1 MSNNLRNVKLQ
12 LNNADRGRYKGLF
25 IALFIMVIGVLAAC
39 AALVVYVDPFF
50 HYHTP
55 IKGFPYVV
63 DNQLSQ
69 NPGMATHMDYNGCII
84 GSSMTVNFDTDDFR
98 DLLGYD
104 TVKLS
109 YSGAY
114 PKDDYNILSIVFDE
128 STYARQKQP
137 MGAVF
142 FAMDIP
148 TMTADTEETKYPLP
162 DYLYDNNLLNDVNY
176 VLNKDVLFQYILR
189 PMIQRKGSDLSEI
202 YASWWTPEYY
212 NIQWVMHTYEEPP
225 KSDKVITKEDVLPTT
240 AANLEKN
247 ILPFVKE
254 HPETEFYFFF
264 PPYSILYWH
273 NLQQENFYEA
283 AYAQYQYVADELLKY
298 PNVRLFYFQ
307 TMDEVTDLNNYADY
321 SHYKPEI
328 NRFMVECF
336 NNGNYEVK
344 STEEMEKALRKMQ
357 NIVDNFDFEELLKGE
372 Y

>member
-1 MSNNLRNVKLQ
+1 MKIDSYELITK
-12 LNNADRGRYKGLF
+12 YKRCF
-25 IALFIMVIGVLAAC
+25 IALLIMVLSALALCAC
-39 AALVVYVDPFF
+39 LVIYVDPFF

-55 IKGFPYVV
+55 LQSFPYVV

-84 GSSMTVNFDTDDFR
+84 GSSMTVNFDTDDFKE
-98 DLLGYD
+98 LLGYD

-128 STYARQKQP
+128 STYARKKQP

-162 DYLYDNNLLNDVNY
+162 EYLYDRNLFNDVNY

-189 PMIQRKGSDLSEI
+189 PVVQGKGSDLSEI
-202 YASWWTPEYY
+202 YASWWTPDYY
-212 NIQWVMHTYEEPP
+212 NIQWVMHTYEEPE
-225 KSDKVITKEDVLPTT
+225 KSDKTYGPEDVLPATE
-240 AANLEKN
+240 ANLEKN
-247 ILPFVKE
+247 ILPFVEE

-273 NLQQENFYEA
+273 NLEQEGLYDAAFY
-283 AYAQYQYVADELLKY
+283 QYQYVADILLQY
-298 PNVRLFYFQ
+298 PNVHLFYFQ
-307 TMDEVTDLNNYADY
+307 TMDEVIDLNNYADY

-336 NNGNYEVK
+336 K
-344 STEEMEKALRKMQ
+344 SGKYQIKSSEEMAESLGKMKGMIEK
-357 NIVDNFDFEELLKGE
+357 FDYDDLFSKDW
-372 Y
+372 